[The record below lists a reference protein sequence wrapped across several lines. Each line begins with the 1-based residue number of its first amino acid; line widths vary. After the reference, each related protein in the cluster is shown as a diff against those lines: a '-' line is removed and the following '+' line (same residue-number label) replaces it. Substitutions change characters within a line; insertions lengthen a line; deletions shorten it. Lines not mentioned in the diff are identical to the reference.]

1 MKKLTLLFPVLFIIL
16 LLPVTS
22 QAQFRNL
29 QFYSDYNV
37 AVNRFLSA
45 SQYLQKDTK
54 IISGSAVGG
63 GIRVLFDATEN
74 LRVGFSAGYQLYS
87 VQQDSALERWQWR
100 FWETRYKGNVRDALK
115 SDSTLSAVLQ
125 AIQKMDVYPLMLS
138 ASYALKLNDNLS
150 LLPTVGVGI
159 NFFNRRMYLDEKWSK
174 YYPQS
179 NYTFSYSY
187 QNFAPSKP
195 GNPLSAMVALEA
207 EYIFS
212 ELFALSM
219 QAHYTHYFDTNDQF
233 GYSNFPLERSYGVKL
248 GLTVLY

>member
-1 MKKLTLLFPVLFIIL
+1 MKHLMNKISVL
-16 LLPVTS
+16 LLLCASLSVT

-37 AVNRFLSA
+37 GVNRYLSA

-54 IISGSAVGG
+54 IISASAVGG
-63 GIRVLFDATEN
+63 GVRVLFDVAQN
-74 LRVGFSAGYQLYS
+74 LRVGFSAGYQLFS

-115 SDSTLSAVLQ
+115 SDSTLTAQLQ

-138 ASYALKLNDNLS
+138 ASYALKVSDNLS
-150 LLPTVGVGI
+150 FLPTVGVGI

-179 NYTFSYSY
+179 KYTFTYNY

-212 ELFALSM
+212 ELFAFTM
-219 QAHYTHYFDTNDQF
+219 QAHYTHYFDTNDRF
-233 GYSNFPLERSYGVKL
+233 GYDNFPLERSYGLKL